1 MEFIIKEDAYSMTIV
16 LGFFANCQLPIA
28 NYPSWFIYKEDAYS
42 MTIVEVFLPIAYCLL
57 PIIQVGL

>member
-42 MTIVEVFLPIAYCLL
+42 MTIDL
-57 PIIQVGL
+57 GLSKSCKS